1 MDDVNMQDGEEADC
15 DAGASCYAFS
25 RNPQRQIRVFV
36 SSKCDNDGTFTRMR
50 HRLAREIDKTG
61 VFVAY
66 LWERGGA
73 STTMAEENYRMEVR
87 DSDVCVFILDHAADV
102 PTGVQNEIDEA
113 RRGGKKCFFYF
124 VTENGRKELPLK
136 NGLKGAKGLTYKD
149 VELFS
154 EVPIQ
159 IVRDLQEDVF
169 RMYRS
174 WCNGFL
180 VTQDGSQ
187 PLALSPSYDSFAGGL
202 PKKGVDNLDATTAF
216 FASFLLGAEAEV
228 SPTGDLDREL
238 CNLAKALYEDFSI
251 GEFDPT
257 GLTAAAQGLI
267 PKEYVDVVSARWEAN
282 CLYLSGKARAAIAKL
297 DAVHA
302 VAKKASLTK
311 WFTDDILIDLRNISV
326 EIEGHHFG
334 NKYQEELN
342 GEPASVVYPQID
354 RCETGLYEKI
364 DDDGYK
370 EKLKSLNTVILGDD
384 ATRFLREVVKI
395 FAVSSVFGSLTH
407 LSKTIKRMRVVS
419 LYLSEKYET
428 PRLRTTFL
436 KLAIASGQVG
446 NGEAALRTFT
456 VSEFDS
462 DGSVAMDL
470 FRFCAGYRCMGDN
483 SAALFE
489 AFKTVGC
496 YLSDADFPIAQ
507 AAFVQVAET
516 SLARKDP
523 WGSKPKALFGAIRSN
538 KGRMPIGWAI
548 GFCSRSLRCGW
559 YFWIEQALKF
569 VAGCGDYLLSAAEA
583 EVVALVDAISDS
595 LSRNRDVLISSSA
608 CAALLSLSK
617 GASREVSLRIGEAAE
632 LLAERERAEYQLL
645 AGNTAS
651 DEAFERMALRQV
663 ELLESANET
672 QGVDG
677 FFAFGAD
684 HADMLAAY
692 IGQMQTPSLAV
703 ARRGFSALIAC
714 LRSPNQDFA
723 SKVRAAKTLERI
735 LELFGIEEVDP
746 REELFALLDEPG
758 TYLSGNGFGEN
769 ETPFLLGV
777 YMEAISVAVGK
788 DAGDKLILSLTR
800 CYGEDMFTVAN
811 AGDAL
816 RLLVRSRVIGT
827 LAPQISAAVFSY
839 AGFMASSPHFQLN
852 HRGLE
857 LLKGCL
863 LSDRLRG
870 MAASIMSSSYV
881 GQVPRC
887 KYVIIDSVPIIRE
900 FDPEIADDIER
911 MVARDGARMFAE
923 YLSEVNEHAKG
934 ESGASVDG

>member
-1 MDDVNMQDGEEADC
+1 MDDVNVQGGEAADH
-15 DAGASCYAFS
+15 DAGASCDAFS
-25 RNPQRQIRVFV
+25 CNPQRQIRVFV
-36 SSKCDNDGTFTRMR
+36 SSKCDNDGVFTRMR
-50 HRLAREIDKTG
+50 CKLAREIDKTG
-61 VFVAY
+61 VFAAY
-66 LWERGGA
+66 LWERAGA
-73 STTMAEENYRMEVR
+73 STTMAEESYRMEVR

-102 PTGVQNEIDEA
+102 PTGVQNEVDEA
-113 RRGGKKCFFYF
+113 RRDGKKCFFYF
-124 VTENGRKELPLK
+124 VTENGCKELLLK

-149 VELFS
+149 IEHFS
-154 EVPIQ
+154 DVPAQ
-159 IVRDLQEDVF
+159 VVRDLQEDVF

-180 VTQDGSQ
+180 VTQDSSQ
-187 PLALSPSYDSFAGGL
+187 QLALSPSYDSFAGGL
-202 PKKGVDNLDATTAF
+202 PKKGVANLDATTAF
-216 FASFLLGAEAEV
+216 FARFLLGAGEEV
-228 SPTGDLDREL
+228 PPAGGLDREL

-251 GEFDPT
+251 GEFDPP
-257 GLTAAAQGLI
+257 GLIAAAQGLI
-267 PKEYVDVVSARWEAN
+267 PKEYVNVVSARWEAN

-297 DAVHA
+297 DDALA
-302 VAKKASLTK
+302 ASKEASLTR

-326 EIEGHHFG
+326 EVEGHHFG

-364 DDDGYK
+364 NDDGYK
-370 EKLKSLNTVILGDD
+370 ERLKSLNTVTLGDD

-407 LSKTIKRMRVVS
+407 LSMTIKRMRVVS

-436 KLAIASGQVG
+436 KLAIASGKVG
-446 NGEAALRTFT
+446 NGEAALQTFT

-489 AFKTVGC
+489 AFKTVGY
-496 YLSDADFPIAQ
+496 YLSDADFLVAQ
-507 AAFVQVAET
+507 GDFVRAAEEL
-516 SLARKDP
+516 LARKDP

-538 KGRMPIGWAI
+538 KARMPVGWAI
-548 GFCSRSLRCGW
+548 DFCSKSLKCGCN
-559 YFWIEQALKF
+559 FWIEQALKF
-569 VAGCGDYLLSAAEA
+569 VAGCGDYLLSAAETG
-583 EVVALVDAISDS
+583 VIALVDAISDS
-595 LSRNRDVLISSSA
+595 LSRNKDVLISSSA
-608 CAALLSLSK
+608 CAALLTLSK
-617 GASREVSLRIGEAAE
+617 GASGEVALRIGGAAQ
-632 LLAERERAEYQLL
+632 LLAEQERAEYQLL

-651 DEAFERMALRQV
+651 DEAFEQMALRQV

-677 FFAFGAD
+677 FFTFGVD
-684 HADMLAAY
+684 HAGMLAAY
-692 IGQMQTPSLAV
+692 IGRMQVPSLAV

-714 LRSPNQDFA
+714 LRSSNQDIA
-723 SKVRAAKTLERI
+723 SKVKAAKALERI

-746 REELFALLDEPG
+746 REELSVLLDEPDS
-758 TYLSGNGFGEN
+758 YLSGSSFGEN

-777 YMEAISVAVGK
+777 YMEAISVAIGK
-788 DAGDKLILSLTR
+788 SAGDELALSLAR
-800 CYGEDMFTVAN
+800 CYGEDMFTKAK

-816 RLLVRSRVIGT
+816 RLLVCPRVIGALT
-827 LAPQISAAVFSY
+827 PQVSTTVFSY
-839 AGFMASSPHFQLN
+839 AGFMVSSPHFQLN

-870 MAASIMSSSYV
+870 MAASIMGSSYV

-887 KYVIIDSVPIIRE
+887 KYVIIDSVPTIRE
-900 FDPEIADDIER
+900 FAPEVAEDIEC
-911 MVARDGARMFAE
+911 MVARDGSRMFAE
-923 YLSEVNEHAKG
+923 YLLEVNG
-934 ESGASVDG
+934 RQSCDGKALE